1 MKTLQVTTFFERDR
15 AYIALLD
22 EDERVI
28 IEFWDEDV
36 HQSVEDGIIEMRRL
50 KKSLIEHAIG
60 FGFLNNESTDWY
72 MGF

>member
-1 MKTLQVTTFFERDR
+1 MKTLHVSTWFERDR

-28 IEFWDEDV
+28 IEFEDEEV
-36 HQSVEDGIIEMRRL
+36 HQAIEDGFIDMRHL

-60 FGFLNNESTDWY
+60 FGFLKEK
-72 MGF
+72 FEV